1 VVAGGAAFLLG
12 YLVTGI
18 VVLVRGSRDLGPLAD
33 VLARLGEFGIQGP
46 GPEHGIGWFYYATHF
61 VDVTV
66 TGRVPGVG
74 RIATAAG
81 VTATRPWTDALYLVP
96 VGVLLLAGAVVAHR
110 TGAAT
115 PWSGALRGASVAFGY
130 LPVAILGA
138 FLTAWSTSGPF
149 GVSLSGAVSLP
160 AVAVA
165 GLVYPL
171 AFGGLG
177 GAAVV
182 LWRA

>member
-1 VVAGGAAFLLG
+1 VV
-12 YLVTGI
+12 
-18 VVLVRGSRDLGPLAD
+18 VVVRGNRDLGPLGD
-33 VLARLGEFGIQGP
+33 FLARLGEFGVQGP

-66 TGRVPGVG
+66 TGRVSGVG
-74 RIATAAG
+74 GIANAAG
-81 VTATRPWTDALYLVP
+81 LTATRAWSDALYLVP
-96 VGVLLLAGAVVAHR
+96 VGVLLLTGAVVASR
-110 TGAAT
+110 AGAET
-115 PWSGALRGASVAFGY
+115 PWSGALRGGSVALGY

-138 FLTAWSTSGPF
+138 YLTAWSTSGPF
-149 GVSLSGAVSLP
+149 GVSLTGTVPLP

-165 GLVYPL
+165 GSVYPL

-182 LWRA
+182 LWKG